1 MLKRILD
8 ACLRRYGGWRLV
20 QAALCLAVLALAV
33 VTAVA
38 AALPVRTAGGPAGA
52 AAAAG
57 EMTAAEGWLPELPAP
72 EKASERVTAALRPG
86 LFQSATPLADK
97 PMADKTIEKIVAQLK
112 LRCIVQINGQ
122 PVAYINIENAG
133 MKRCRAGDTVAN
145 LFTVVRIHEKSVD
158 LTIVGHPVTL
168 SL

>member
-20 QAALCLAVLALAV
+20 QAGLCLTVLVLAVLTGV
-33 VTAVA
+33 E
-38 AALPVRTAGGPAGA
+38 AALPVRADDGPA

-57 EMTAAEGWLPELPAP
+57 AATAPEDSFPELAAP
-72 EKASERVTAALRPG
+72 EKAAQRVTAALRPG
-86 LFQSATPLADK
+86 LFKSATPLADK
-97 PMADKTIEKIVAQLK
+97 PMADKTIEKIVSQLK

-122 PVAYINIENAG
+122 PVAYINIENG
-133 MKRCRAGDTVAN
+133 GLKRCRAGDSVAN
-145 LFTVVRIHEKSVD
+145 LFTVVRIHEKSVE
-158 LTIVGHPVTL
+158 LTVVGHPVTL

>member
-8 ACLRRYGGWRLV
+8 ACRHRYGGWRLV
-20 QAALCLAVLALAV
+20 QAGLGLVVLALAV
-33 VTAVA
+33 LAAVEV
-38 AALPVRTAGGPAGA
+38 ALPVRPGAGP
-52 AAAAG
+52 AAG
-57 EMTAAEGWLPELPAP
+57 ETAATGGWFHELPAP
-72 EKASERVTAALRPG
+72 EKAADRVTAALRPG

-97 PMADKTIEKIVAQLK
+97 PMADKTIEKIVSQLK

-122 PVAYINIENAG
+122 PVAYINVDNGAL
-133 MKRCRAGDTVAN
+133 KRCRAGDSVAD
-145 LFTVVRIHEKSVD
+145 LFTVVRIHEKSVE